1 MGARLSISGE
11 DLLSALEGRLEHML
25 ACETILFELYDHPDK
40 PLVNA
45 PKSARAKDLS
55 QWDQEKLTDVIRWV
69 ERYRAEAELRDVQ
82 KLRPIEAFVAEL
94 PHLKRAVDLVG
105 SVHYV
110 LRHIFDDKT
119 RVENNKIVY
128 TSITQRLDT
137 LAGFDDSE

>member
-1 MGARLSISGE
+1 MGAKLSISGE

-25 ACETILFELYDHPDK
+25 ACESILFELYDHPDK

-45 PKSARAKDLS
+45 PKSTRAKDLS
-55 QWDQEKLTDVIRWV
+55 QWDQGKLTDVIRWV
-69 ERYRAEAELRDVQ
+69 EKYRVEAELRDAA
-82 KLRPIEAFVAEL
+82 KLRPVEAFVAEL

-110 LRHIFDDKT
+110 LRNIFDDKT
-119 RVENNKIVY
+119 RIVNNKVVY
-128 TSITQRLDT
+128 TSITQRLDS